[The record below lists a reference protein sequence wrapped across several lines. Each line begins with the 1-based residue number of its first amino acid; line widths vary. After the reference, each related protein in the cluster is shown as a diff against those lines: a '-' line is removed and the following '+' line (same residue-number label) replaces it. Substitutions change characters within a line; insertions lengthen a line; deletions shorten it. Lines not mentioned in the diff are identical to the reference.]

1 MMNLVGIKENS
12 GDSQFSTSSFLR
24 DVPDS
29 MLWSAFN
36 LLEAQLCTLNA
47 IGELYWHNKENKL
60 FANMALPNNLN
71 ELGEKLGINNFG
83 QIFSDAKIEDGIR
96 TLKLEQI
103 GILFRH
109 NTRNGLLALQKID
122 TKPIYDFSSDKE
134 AQDLKSA
141 LSEKRVI
148 LYKQPIVCVK
158 SRNPIRF
165 EALARMKKEDGTIA
179 LPYEFIPAAERSGLI
194 CALDICAIQIAFEQ
208 IKKIPN
214 LHLATNVSFAT
225 ISDYASRNEIYQIL
239 QHNIGHAKFLT
250 IEVTETIAIHDFDI
264 ANEFA
269 NKVRSFGTRLSLDD
283 FGSGHTSFKSLREL
297 PIDEVKIDGQYVQNI
312 HQNADTQKFIGA
324 LCHLIKDL
332 GHELIAE
339 RVEIEE
345 EAMALSQFPISGLQ
359 GYLFGKPQP

>member
-1 MMNLVGIKENS
+1 MMNLVGVRENS

-36 LLEAQLCTLNA
+36 LLEAQLCSLNA
-47 IGELYWHNKENKL
+47 LGELYWHNKENRL
-60 FANMALPNNLN
+60 FANMALPNNIN
-71 ELGEKLGINNFG
+71 ELGEKLGIRNFG
-83 QIFSDAKIEDGIR
+83 QIFANAKIEDGIR
-96 TLKLEQI
+96 TIKLEQI
-103 GILFRH
+103 GILLRH

-122 TKPIYDFSSDKE
+122 TKLIYDFSSDKE
-134 AQDLKSA
+134 AQDLKLA
-141 LSEKRVI
+141 LNEKRVI

-158 SRNPIRF
+158 SRNPIRY

-194 CALDICAIQIAFEQ
+194 CELDICAIQIALEE
-208 IKKIPN
+208 IKKDKN

-225 ISDYASRNEIYQIL
+225 ISDYASRHEIYQIL
-239 QHNIGHAKFLT
+239 QNNLQFATNLT

-269 NKVRSFGTRLSLDD
+269 IAVRKCGTRLSLDD

-324 LCHLIKDL
+324 LCHLVRDL

-339 RVEIEE
+339 RVEIED
-345 EAMALSQFPISGLQ
+345 EAIVLSQFPIKGLQ